1 MFRNNLSHILIQL
14 PLADLNSQDLSS
26 PFLCSS
32 SPVPSDSPSNL
43 AVTYMGNSSIFL
55 SWSVGFDGYSNLS
68 SVVISYEVDR
78 YPQDGTRSQTFVMGT
93 SATLTGL
100 YPYSN
105 YTIHVRLTNA
115 VGLVSNPTNITSTTI
130 SLSEPLLLMLYW
142 FNPST
147 TTGPAAPTITSLV
160 ADSSTQLTITWV
172 VSI

>member
-1 MFRNNLSHILIQL
+1 MHKVGHTLFHMLYCISMYQSTHLWVHSISTCMYVYPPSWHSSTFLC
-14 PLADLNSQDLSS
+14 SSS

-32 SPVPSDSPSNL
+32 SPVPPDSPSNL
-43 AVTYMGNSSIFL
+43 VVTYTDNSSISL

-78 YPQDGTRSQTFVMGT
+78 YPQDGTRSQTFSMGT

-115 VGLVSNPTNITSTTI
+115 VGLVSNPTNITSTTM
-130 SLSEPLLLMLYW
+130 SLSEPLLLMLY
-142 FNPST
+142 
-147 TTGPAAPTITSLV
+147 
-160 ADSSTQLTITWV
+160 
-172 VSI
+172 